1 MQAQTLAGPGTRQG
15 KVGDRKE
22 ARPGVLA
29 LLLESSLPDTV
40 LGPVCWERGRY
51 GYSTRAGYSMWR
63 KKRWTGQSISESRV
77 RQDSLGKGRGRVVR
91 LFLRQYDN

>member
-29 LLLESSLPDTV
+29 LLLEIPCWV
-40 LGPVCWERGRY
+40 LSAGKEAGRHR
-51 GYSTRAGYSMWR
+51 YSTRAGYSMWR
-63 KKRWTGQSISESRV
+63 KER
-77 RQDSLGKGRGRVVR
+77 
-91 LFLRQYDN
+91 